1 VTAAYLTATYQSR
14 FHARWRELQDPH
26 VRALAW
32 LLESPDLLNPQAPQ
46 WHGQIA
52 SLSEQVPE
60 EIRSWLLS
68 LDKAPSA
75 LHARLHLTPFTRL
88 GRYAEALMAFY
99 FERLGI
105 LAAYGVPV
113 REGKERTVGEFDFL
127 LRMPEGLVHWE
138 FATKLYLLEASGKGQ
153 HVDYFVGPNLVDT
166 LGAKIGKIL
175 HQQLKLAEHP
185 SAQAIL
191 PQPLA
196 GAQALVKGW
205 LFYRDGDDDH
215 DGRDDELQ
223 RAAALGVSAN
233 HCRGFW
239 ITHGE
244 MDDMGDGAYAILP
257 RLQWLAPA
265 NMAVADTL
273 DLNELQASLAEH
285 FQHDSMPVLIAALT
299 VEGDTA
305 VEMKRGFIVPD
316 DWQLRAGLRARSRS
330 SQY

>member
-1 VTAAYLTATYQSR
+1 M
-14 FHARWRELQDPH
+14 QDPH

-32 LLESPDLLNPQAPQ
+32 LIDSPDLLDPQAPQ
-46 WHGQIA
+46 WQGQIA
-52 SLSEQVPE
+52 SLSDPVPE
-60 EIRSWLLS
+60 EIRAWLLS

-75 LHARLHLTPFTRL
+75 LHARLNMKPSTRL

-99 FERLGI
+99 FEHLGL

-113 REGKERTVGEFDFL
+113 RDGKERTVGEFDFL
-127 LRMPEGLVHWE
+127 LQLPAGLMHWE
-138 FATKLYLLEASGKGQ
+138 FATKLYLLEAGGQGQ

-205 LFYRDGDDDH
+205 LFYRDGEEEH
-215 DGRDDELQ
+215 DEELR

-233 HCRGFW
+233 HCHGFW
-239 ITHGE
+239 MTYGE
-244 MDDMGDGAYAILP
+244 MDKLGDGAYAVLP

-265 NMAVADTL
+265 SMAAVNA
-273 DLNELQASLAEH
+273 LNLSELKARLAAH
-285 FQHDSMPVLIAALT
+285 FQRDSMPVLIAALT
-299 VEGDTA
+299 VEDSTA
-305 VEMKRGFIVPD
+305 REMRRGFIVPD
-316 DWQLRAGLRARSRS
+316 DWQVRAGLRARLRD
-330 SQY
+330 SQE